1 MWLEQKYIGIV
12 SSRLERFKRVNN
24 TTYNFRCPVCGDSQ
38 KNKYKARG
46 YLFPKDKG
54 GHLYHCHNCH
64 ITLGFDKLLE
74 YIDPLVYNDYIKELL
89 AEKYGGEKPKS
100 EVEIFAD
107 KMKKP
112 VFVRMTQ
119 LKSLKKISQLQY
131 NHPAKQYVE
140 SRLIPTSYHHK
151 LFYAPK
157 FKQFVNSVIP
167 NKFDSIENDEPRLII
182 PFLDKEKQLFGFQG
196 RSFKKDGLRYITI
209 MVRNGVP
216 KVFNLDTCD
225 TSKRHFIFEGPI
237 DSMFASNS
245 LAMAGQSI
253 DWSICN
259 EHSVFVFDNEPR
271 SKETC
276 KKIEQAIDKG
286 YGVVLLPHSI
296 TQKDLNNLVLDHP
309 NIDIDRLL
317 IDNIYKGL
325 NAKLELQRWRKL

>member
-1 MWLEQKYIGIV
+1 MSWLQQKYIGLI
-12 SSRLERFKRVNN
+12 SGRLERFKRVNN

-46 YLFPKDKG
+46 YLFPKDQG

-64 ITLGFDKLLE
+64 VTLGFDKLLKVVDPVVHDE
-74 YIDPLVYNDYIKELL
+74 YLKESL
-89 AEKYGGEKPKS
+89 AEKYGVREKS
-100 EVEIFAD
+100 DVELFAD

-119 LKSLKKISQLQY
+119 LKSLRKISQLEY
-131 NHPAKQYVE
+131 NHPAKEYVDN
-140 SRLIPTSYHHK
+140 RRIPTTYHHK

-157 FKQFVNSVIP
+157 FKKFVNTVIP
-167 NKFDSIENDEPRLII
+167 NKFADIENDEPRLII

-196 RSFKKDGLRYITI
+196 RSFRKDGLRYITI
-209 MVRNGVP
+209 MVRDGEP
-216 KVFNLDTCD
+216 KVFNLDSCD
-225 TSKRHFIFEGPI
+225 QTQQHFIFEGPI
-237 DSMFASNS
+237 DAMFASNS

-253 DWSICN
+253 DWSLCN

-276 KKIEQAIDKG
+276 KKIEQAIDNG
-286 YGVVLLPHSI
+286 YGVVMLPHGI
-296 TQKDLNNLVLDHP
+296 PEKDVNNLVISHP

-317 IDNIYKGL
+317 VDNIHHGL
-325 NAKLELQRWRKL
+325 EAKLHFQKWRKI